1 MRTNTS
7 LQSRKKERIL
17 ELRSLSYTY
26 REIQEAIPG
35 LSKGS
40 IAYHC
45 GEGQK
50 EKTSNNQKQ
59 RKEGIRGKVFGFIW
73 NKRKPYKPPIYKLG
87 PIRKI
92 PTGFTYGSKAIR

>member
-17 ELRSLSYTY
+17 ELRSQNYTY
-26 REIQEAIPG
+26 REIQKMIPG

-50 EKTSNNQKQ
+50 EKTREVNRKRQEGICSKVHGFIYDQ
-59 RKEGIRGKVFGFIW
+59 RK
-73 NKRKPYKPPIYKLG
+73 P
-87 PIRKI
+87 
-92 PTGFTYGSKAIR
+92 

>member
-17 ELRSLSYTY
+17 ELRSQNYTY

-35 LSKGS
+35 LSRGTIS
-40 IAYHC
+40 YHC

-50 EKTSNNQKQ
+50 EKSYK
-59 RKEGIRGKVFGFIW
+59 RMMKLRDKGIRYEPNRWQYIEKVERL
-73 NKRKPYKPPIYKLG
+73 KEV
-87 PIRKI
+87 
-92 PTGFTYGSKAIR
+92 A

>member
-1 MRTNTS
+1 MRTNAS

-17 ELRSLSYTY
+17 KLRSLNYTY

-50 EKTSNNQKQ
+50 EKSRARVRKQ
-59 RKEGIRGKVFGFIW
+59 RDKSVRYIE
-73 NKRKPYKPPIYKLG
+73 NNLKRV
-87 PIRKI
+87 
-92 PTGFTYGSKAIR
+92 A